1 VHDKKWLYV
10 LAFCNY
16 NTKFKFCKGRRF
28 TMARIT
34 IENALKLG
42 FNKFELVH
50 LATRRVV
57 ELRKGKE
64 VLIPTSNKEIV
75 AALREIE
82 GERVILRE
90 SAYGLPDGLTSAL
103 TPVENL
109 LVEET
114 AVDESAE
121 DSEGSE
127 EPEEAPDVQDEE
139 TVDET

>member
-1 VHDKKWLYV
+1 
-10 LAFCNY
+10 
-16 NTKFKFCKGRRF
+16 
-28 TMARIT
+28 MARIT

-82 GERVILRE
+82 AERVTLRE
-90 SAYGLPDGLTSAL
+90 SAYALPDGSTTAV
-103 TPVENL
+103 TPTEDL